1 MIAAGHRARSLRVLS
16 WQDSP
21 HEYRIRLEE
30 VCECVCL
37 QVMCVFFMCLRLYGP
52 IWVRSMSDEG
62 HREQMACW
70 RCMNTLT
77 HLSLSLCASFSQD
90 FFLFLQ
96 CHTTLSP
103 TAHAHTHTH
112 TEFNIYVLSLIQ
124 PCDMHMRMQCV
135 FGYKCSILFEC
146 RCIVR
151 ALLDRISIIVIHFTR
166 FFTDMSCCRSH
177 SRATI

>member
-1 MIAAGHRARSLRVLS
+1 MIAAGHRARSLRVPS

-37 QVMCVFFMCLRLYGP
+37 QVMGVFFMCLRLYGP

-77 HLSLSLCASFSQD
+77 HLSLSLCIIQPGLFS
-90 FFLFLQ
+90 LSTVPHNPKSYSK
-96 CHTTLSP
+96 HTRTC
-103 TAHAHTHTH
+103 TH
-112 TEFNIYVLSLIQ
+112 TEFNIYVLSLTCTLI
-124 PCDMHMRMQCV
+124 CTCV
-135 FGYKCSILFEC
+135 CNAFLVTNVPYCVSAG
-146 RCIVR
+146 V
-151 ALLDRISIIVIHFTR
+151 
-166 FFTDMSCCRSH
+166 
-177 SRATI
+177 